1 LKAFL
6 RKASRVVSSIFL
18 RGLVVILP
26 ITLTVALVW
35 WLATGAEAMLG
46 GLIRDLFPGWRYW
59 PGLGIVLGVAI
70 VFAAGLLM
78 HDPITRWVLGR
89 LDALL
94 QRIPIVKS
102 IYLAIRDIA
111 AYMSQDGRTG
121 FKQVVAVRI
130 QDMRLVGFVT
140 TEDMEGLP
148 VKDGDEKIIGVYL
161 PMSYGIGGYT
171 VYLPKS
177 QVEPLDMSL
186 EDAMRLTLIGGVSEE
201 KSKVVVE
208 QPAPNNKKIVA
219 TDGSSLPRE

>member
-1 LKAFL
+1 MKAML
-6 RKASRVVSSIFL
+6 RKAGRVISSVFF

-26 ITLTVALVW
+26 ITLTIALVW
-35 WLATGAEAMLG
+35 WLATTTEEWLG
-46 GLIRDLFPGWRYW
+46 GLIRELLPGWPYW
-59 PGLGIVLGVAI
+59 PGLGILLGVAI

-94 QRIPIVKS
+94 QRIPLVKS
-102 IYLAIRDIA
+102 IYLSIRDIA
-111 AYMSQDGRTG
+111 GYVSQDGTKG
-121 FKQVVAVRI
+121 FKQVVAVRV
-130 QDMRLVGFVT
+130 QDMRLIGFVT
-140 TEDMEGLP
+140 TESLPGLP
-148 VKDGDEKIIGVYL
+148 EGAVTETIVGVYL

-201 KSKVVVE
+201 KGKVLVD
-208 QPAPNNKKIVA
+208 QPAPNNKKIV
-219 TDGSSLPRE
+219 TSDQ